1 MQFTNIFEEYAM
13 LEAEISAREAKK
25 EQLRPFILQAMI
37 EKGIKKQETSV
48 GSFSVSKLKK
58 WSYPEKVVKLNEE
71 YKAAKAKAESTG
83 EATYEEQDSLR
94 FTMIKL

>member
-1 MQFTNIFEEYAM
+1 MPVSNIFEEYAM
-13 LEAEISAREAKK
+13 LEAEIAAREAKK
-25 EQLRPFILQAMI
+25 EQLRPFILESMI

-58 WSYPEKVVKLNEE
+58 WTYPERIKKAEE
-71 YKAAKAKAESTG
+71 DLKAEKAKAQSTN